1 VKIRD
6 KIILVVLPL
15 IVAPFVFMGFAAAMA
30 ARGGITE
37 VATSF
42 LQFKAEEVQKY
53 AATQWGLLEENALTG
68 EEEFVAVAKEAVAS
82 YARGLVRTRTELI
95 LAVDKSGSV
104 VMATDPVE
112 PHPSEADRLADLASE
127 GRTGWLEITVAG
139 VDRVAEPVPFEP
151 FGWYLLVTEAR
162 DTFYSSINRIFVQSA
177 IILASAALISVILL
191 AFFST
196 YLTRPLRIVVAAM
209 HEVISR
215 NDLSKRVPLIYR
227 DEIGELGHAFNLMTT
242 ELEQA
247 YNQIKTHAFKAVVA
261 QKREQRVRNIFQ
273 KYVPNDVI
281 EQYIS
286 SPDSMLTGDYRVL
299 AVLFADIR
307 GFTTLSEKMTPEI
320 VVESLNRYFGL
331 MVDAIMNHDGIVD
344 KYIGDAIMAFFGAP
358 VRHDNDPLLAVEAG
372 LDMLNA
378 LEKFNQWQVEQ
389 KRPEYRIGIGINY
402 GVVTVGNIGSEQ
414 KMDYT
419 IIGDMVNLASRL
431 EGLTKTYGVPF
442 IISETVFRKVKEDVP
457 CRQIDTVAVKGKEQ
471 GVKIYEPSRSLSGTV
486 KEGWRLYHDALE
498 QYHRKF
504 FEIALDGFL
513 EASSYLVDDKV
524 VDIYIKRCQHYIVN
538 PPGDEWYGITVMEH
552 K

>member
-1 VKIRD
+1 MKIRD

-457 CRQIDTVAVKGKEQ
+457 CRQIDTVAVKGKKQ

-513 EASSYLVDDKV
+513 EASSYLVDDKI

>member
-1 VKIRD
+1 
-6 KIILVVLPL
+6 
-15 IVAPFVFMGFAAAMA
+15 MGFAAAMA

-177 IILASAALISVILL
+177 IILASAALISIILL

-513 EASSYLVDDKV
+513 EASSYLVDDKI